1 MLLSLPESINSFDQ
15 SENAIIIF
23 FSFLRVGSQAPG
35 VICMYVSIFLIMEK
49 NIPLP
54 DNIMYLE
61 PVEKQ
66 MLGEVKDA
74 K

>member
-1 MLLSLPESINSFDQ
+1 
-15 SENAIIIF
+15 
-23 FSFLRVGSQAPG
+23 
-35 VICMYVSIFLIMEK
+35 MEK

-74 K
+74 KWCIKPNWASLRQYIRWIKFFKKANKEIVSSSMDIKI

>member
-1 MLLSLPESINSFDQ
+1 
-15 SENAIIIF
+15 
-23 FSFLRVGSQAPG
+23 
-35 VICMYVSIFLIMEK
+35 MEK

-66 MLGEVKDA
+66 MLGDRGERCEMMYNTKLGFTTII
-74 K
+74 

>member
-1 MLLSLPESINSFDQ
+1 MRLF
-15 SENAIIIF
+15 F
-23 FSFLRVGSQAPG
+23 FSFLRVGSQAPN
-35 VICMYVSIFLIMEK
+35 VICMYVYIFLIMEK

-66 MLGEVKDA
+66 MLGDRGERCEMMYNTKLGFTTII
-74 K
+74 

>member
-1 MLLSLPESINSFDQ
+1 MRLFF
-15 SENAIIIF
+15 F
-23 FSFLRVGSQAPG
+23 FSILRVGSQAPN
-35 VICMYVSIFLIMEK
+35 VICMYVYIFFIMEK

>member
-1 MLLSLPESINSFDQ
+1 
-15 SENAIIIF
+15 
-23 FSFLRVGSQAPG
+23 
-35 VICMYVSIFLIMEK
+35 MEK